1 MNEEIGVMERQDT
14 LDIGNDLETIEAVAD
29 DGGRDYNLTL
39 RQVCHY
45 FNSSELRAHNL
56 TEACTNPAHI
66 PQAFMIFVQ
75 VFYALVCILGLCG
88 NTLVIYV
95 VLRYVS
101 IYFMIYFKEIRK
113 CQEEL

>member
-14 LDIGNDLETIEAVAD
+14 LDIGSDLETIEAVAD

-75 VFYALVCILGLCG
+75 IFYALVCILGLCG

-95 VLRYVS
+95 VLRYMLFS
-101 IYFMIYFKEIRK
+101 IF
-113 CQEEL
+113 